1 MRNPEFEFLSTDKA
15 EMEAWL
21 TEQWESVSGVSV
33 RPASPERMIIQ
44 WMASILIQ
52 DRARQNRA
60 MDQNIPSR
68 AEGDNLDALAELIY
82 LPDRPESKAAACTM
96 RFFISGPQEFSV
108 IIPAGTRVTDTAGTL
123 VWETT
128 RDAYVPIGGTETEV
142 QVRCQTA
149 GAVGNGY
156 TAGQINALVDIF
168 DYYDYC
174 ANVTQSEGGADRATD
189 DEYYELMRDS
199 MDAYSCAGAKGSYEY
214 FARQVSTQIAD
225 VVANSP
231 TPGVVKIYA
240 LMEGGTLAGEEMKGA
255 VLAACSEAE
264 KRPLTDFVCVEDAEV
279 VSYDINFTYYLQ
291 TGRSQSA
298 AEIEAAVN
306 DAMERYQA
314 WQCAKLG
321 RDINPDELRKYLYTT
336 GIKRVE
342 LVSPVFTPLR
352 DGRDKTVP
360 QVARIG
366 TVTVTNGGYED
377 E

>member
-21 TEQWESVSGVSV
+21 TGLWESLSGVAV
-33 RPASPERMIIQ
+33 RPASPERLMIQ
-44 WMASILIQ
+44 WVASILIQ
-52 DRARQNRA
+52 ERARQNRA
-60 MDQNIPSR
+60 INQNIPSR
-68 AEGDNLDALAELIY
+68 AERDSLDTLAELTY
-82 LPDRPESKAAACTM
+82 LPDRPESKAATCTM
-96 RFFISGPQEFSV
+96 RFSISRPQGLAV
-108 IIPAGTRVTDTAGTL
+108 PIPAGTRVTDAAGTL

-128 RDAYVPIGGTETEV
+128 KDVCVPIGDTETEV

-149 GAVGNGY
+149 GVVGNGY
-156 TAGQINALVDIF
+156 AAGQINALVDVF
-168 DYYDYC
+168 DYYDHC

-199 MDAYSCAGAKGSYEY
+199 LDACSCAGAKGSYEY

-225 VVANSP
+225 VAANSP
-231 TPGVVKIYA
+231 TPGVVKIYV
-240 LMEGGTLAGEEMKGA
+240 LMEGGALAGEEMKGA
-255 VLAACSEAE
+255 VLAACNEAE

-298 AEIEAAVN
+298 AEIAAAVN
-306 DAMERYQA
+306 DAVERYQA

-352 DGRDKTVP
+352 DGRDKAEP
-360 QVARIG
+360 QVARVG
-366 TVTVTNGGYED
+366 TVIVTNGGYED

>member
-1 MRNPEFEFLSTDKA
+1 
-15 EMEAWL
+15 MEAWL
-21 TEQWESVSGVSV
+21 TELWESLSGVAV
-33 RPASPERMIIQ
+33 RPASPERLMIQ
-44 WMASILIQ
+44 WVASILIQ
-52 DRARQNRA
+52 ERARQNRA
-60 MDQNIPSR
+60 INQNIPSR
-68 AEGDNLDALAELIY
+68 AEGDSLDALAELTY
-82 LPDRPESKAAACTM
+82 LPDRPESKAATCTM
-96 RFFISGPQEFSV
+96 RFYISGKQDLAVP
-108 IIPAGTRVTDTAGTL
+108 IPAGTRVTDAAGTL

-128 RDAYVPIGGTETEV
+128 KDACVPIGGTEAEV

-156 TAGQINALVDIF
+156 AAGQINALVDIF
-168 DYYDYC
+168 DYYDHC

-225 VVANSP
+225 VAANSP
-231 TPGVVKIYA
+231 TSGVVKIYV
-240 LMEGGTLAGEEMKGA
+240 LMEGGALAGEEMKGA

-279 VSYDINFTYYLQ
+279 VGYDINFTYYLQ
-291 TGRSQSA
+291 TGRGQSA
-298 AEIEAAVN
+298 AEIAAAVN
-306 DAMERYQA
+306 DAVERYQA

-321 RDINPDELRKYLYTT
+321 RDINPDELRKYLYAT

-342 LVSPVFTPLR
+342 LASPAFTPLR
-352 DGRDKTVP
+352 DGRDKTAP